1 MTESQFLRGNSRLAE
16 MLEDVETAQAV
27 ADLEARADKID
38 EAYARTLTMIR
49 EAQNLTQADIARLL
63 QISQGAVSQLENRSD
78 MLLSTLRNY
87 IQAIGAQ
94 NPRLIVTVNGEDVEI
109 RI

>member
-1 MTESQFLRGNSRLAE
+1 MTESKFVRGNTRLAE
-16 MLEDVETAQAV
+16 MLEDAETAQAV

-38 EAYARTLTMIR
+38 EAYTHTLTMIR

-87 IQAIGAQ
+87 IQATGAQ
-94 NPRLIVTVNGEDVEI
+94 NPRLIATVNGEDVEI